1 MTAAAPAI
9 AFRAPASVRDC
20 EPEPVA
26 RSAAMRALLEA
37 ASDVAPTH
45 TTVLL
50 TGESGTG
57 KEVLARWLHRNS
69 PRARGPWVAVNCAA
83 LPADLLESE
92 LFGHEKGSFTGAGD
106 RRVGRI
112 EQADQGTLLLDE
124 ISEMPLPLQAK
135 LLRVLQ
141 EREVDR
147 VGGARPVP
155 VDVRVIATTNRD
167 LSQMVAAGLFRQ
179 DLYYRLDV
187 FPLALPPL
195 RDRREDL
202 PELAAAILD
211 RVANAHGRA
220 APVLDGSALRALQS
234 ARLPGNV
241 RELGNLL
248 ERALVRCRGG
258 VISAAA
264 LGAIGNGPSLVAPAA
279 PLTAAMTAANSSPE
293 LQLQAPRQES
303 GGGSPGI
310 ASESCQSEAAYPAG
324 LPLDLTMLEKLA
336 ITEALRRTGGNRTK
350 AAQLLGIGLRT
361 LRSRLN
367 DGGPEGD
374 SQPVL
379 VAVAQI
385 TQNPAP

>member
-9 AFRAPASVRDC
+9 AFRGPSSQAARDC

-26 RSAAMRALLEA
+26 RSAAMRTLLEA
-37 ASDVAPTH
+37 AADVAPTH

-112 EQADQGTLLLDE
+112 EQADNGTLLLDE

-167 LSQMVAAGLFRQ
+167 LAQMVAAGLFRQ
-179 DLYYRLDV
+179 DLFYRLDV

-211 RVANAHGRA
+211 RVAAAHGRP
-220 APVLDGSALRALQS
+220 APVLDGSALRALQA

-258 VISAAA
+258 VISSAA
-264 LGAIGNGPSLVAPAA
+264 LGAITSAPSSPML
-279 PLTAAMTAANSSPE
+279 AANSSPE
-293 LQLQAPRQES
+293 LPVLAARQES
-303 GGGSPGI
+303 SGGTPGA
-310 ASESCQSEAAYPAG
+310 ASEFCQLEVAYPSG
-324 LPLDLTMLEKLA
+324 LPLDLASLEKLA

-367 DGGPEGD
+367 DDRPEAE
-374 SQPVL
+374 SQPAL
-379 VAVAQI
+379 TAVAQI
-385 TQNPAP
+385 TQNPTP